1 MFERFIVAGGRSLFE
16 GMAEVLTDC
25 QSSEEMSGVMDST
38 RAFYQLVVV
47 SVAVVKWKPP
57 FTNLE
62 SLLKATKG
70 RIFVRLNRSV
80 FLRWR

>member
-47 SVAVVKWKPP
+47 SVAQVSSG
-57 FTNLE
+57 
-62 SLLKATKG
+62 SLLLPIWK
-70 RIFVRLNRSV
+70 V
-80 FLRWR
+80 FSKQQKDVFSSG